1 MKGCDRK
8 KRGATVTNWK
18 DDRLTLGRRAALEQ
32 RLRWEGALHWD
43 PCKTRLVW
51 WPVAKPL
58 LQFMEIWIEC
68 LQIWSHQV
76 FVWPS
81 ISLRPTSAIYEAIYL
96 RGGRPR
102 ALLSV

>member
-8 KRGATVTNWK
+8 KRGATGTNWN

-32 RLRWEGALHWD
+32 RLRWEGARHWET
-43 PCKTRLVW
+43 KLVR

-58 LQFMEIWIEC
+58 LQFMEIRIEC